1 MGATIFRLRM
11 SLNRSMDERTS
22 FEGFCHSG
30 SHVKRVNGA
39 ISLHDFA
46 FLSMI
51 VSVITW
57 MTLRATVFNITKS
70 KKTCR
75 CCPRRCGNCCSTFWS
90 KAFGAFCPLTLNC
103 IMVFNTSFAF
113 DEESMWYEASLTSV
127 DAALMVLSL
136 FGFVGICFFTCL
148 AGVVFLVSRT
158 FTTAIAM
165 IAAKC
170 CGCCSSTPSHIA
182 WFKAGNMNT
191 SNAEKLHQGGGV
203 QLKCYGLS
211 KRLERQRFQA
221 IKRAEWDAMKVVEQA
236 SPADKHIV
244 ESSPAADSGQ
254 DLAKGL
260 DIESVLRGPEKGKG
274 FYYVKSG
281 GQYYKTDSRNVM
293 YDFGFSMAFAA
304 LLGFTLF
311 GIFALGIAA
320 YQSGVDPR
328 LSLDVISW
336 KVLFIP
342 PGIMFPTIPDVFA
355 YLRVRVY
362 FIDIMRVF
370 RVCRRLTPHCPHTAA
385 HPGRSAYA
393 RAASLSSP
401 FRFAFSL
408 SRIALV
414 HHGP

>member
-1 MGATIFRLRM
+1 
-11 SLNRSMDERTS
+11 
-22 FEGFCHSG
+22 
-30 SHVKRVNGA
+30 
-39 ISLHDFA
+39 
-46 FLSMI
+46 
-51 VSVITW
+51 
-57 MTLRATVFNITKS
+57 
-70 KKTCR
+70 
-75 CCPRRCGNCCSTFWS
+75 
-90 KAFGAFCPLTLNC
+90 
-103 IMVFNTSFAF
+103 
-113 DEESMWYEASLTSV
+113 
-127 DAALMVLSL
+127 
-136 FGFVGICFFTCL
+136 
-148 AGVVFLVSRT
+148 
-158 FTTAIAM
+158 
-165 IAAKC
+165 
-170 CGCCSSTPSHIA
+170 
-182 WFKAGNMNT
+182 
-191 SNAEKLHQGGGV
+191 
-203 QLKCYGLS
+203 
-211 KRLERQRFQA
+211 
-221 IKRAEWDAMKVVEQA
+221 
-236 SPADKHIV
+236 
-244 ESSPAADSGQ
+244 
-254 DLAKGL
+254 
-260 DIESVLRGPEKGKG
+260 
-274 FYYVKSG
+274 
-281 GQYYKTDSRNVM
+281 M